1 MFQNSI
7 IPNELS
13 LYKFFKQL
21 NFDLYLT
28 KPQLKHLESIMNA
41 MISKG
46 FNGKISDIAEL
57 APARHRTSIT
67 RFLSSNSWDEKHL
80 ERALK
85 AYVVELIWAK
95 SRETK
100 QPIYFIIDD
109 TISEKT
115 KPSSKAINPIEKCS
129 FHNSHL
135 KGKNVYGHQI
145 LVSLLSCDGLVLP
158 YSIDIY
164 DKESMSKIKLTQN
177 LISTL
182 PKPENKGFV
191 LCDSWYSCKDIFN
204 ASEKAGYSYIG
215 SLKTNRVIFPKG
227 HEKLGIKLHQFAK
240 SLSIE
245 DFDLVTVKGKQYY
258 IYNYIGKLKDRKNIS
273 IILSYPKDS
282 FHKDK
287 ALKAFISLDKT
298 LNPLDTLTQYTDRWA
313 IEPFFRDCKTYL
325 GLDGYQVRSEKSI
338 NRYLSIML
346 VNYTYCKIY
355 SNNSYHFNIGY
366 KAAKKDLEKSKVL
379 YIYESAAS
387 GIPIEVIFE
396 SLKIAC

>member
-1 MFQNSI
+1 MFKNTI
-7 IPNELS
+7 ISDELS
-13 LYKFFKQL
+13 LHKFFKQL

-28 KPQLKHLESIMNA
+28 KPQLNHLESIMDA

-46 FNGKISDIAEL
+46 FNGKVSDIAEL

-67 RFLSSNSWDEKHL
+67 RFLSNSSWDEKLL
-80 ERALK
+80 ERSLK
-85 AYVVELIWAK
+85 AYIVELIWARA
-95 SRETK
+95 RETK

-164 DKESMSKIKLTQN
+164 DKESMSKIKLTQK
-177 LISTL
+177 LIATL
-182 PKPENKGFV
+182 PKPEDKGFV

-215 SLKTNRVIFPKG
+215 ALKTNRVIFPKG
-227 HEKLGIKLHQFAK
+227 HEKLGIKLHQFAIT
-240 SLSIE
+240 LNIE
-245 DFDLVTVKGKQYY
+245 DFDLVTVKKKQYY
-258 IYNYIGKLKDRKNIS
+258 IYNYIGDLKDRNNIS
-273 IILSYPKDS
+273 IILSYPKDA
-282 FHKDK
+282 FQKDK
-287 ALKAFISLDKT
+287 ALKAFISLDNSLT
-298 LNPLDTLTQYTDRWA
+298 SLEILTQYTDRWA

-338 NRYLSIML
+338 TRYLTIML

-355 SNNSYHFNIGY
+355 ANDSYHFNTGY
-366 KAAKKDLEKSKVL
+366 KIAKKDLEKSKVI
-379 YIYESAAS
+379 YIYEAAAS
-387 GIPIEVIFE
+387 GTPIEEIFE
-396 SLKIAC
+396 SLKIA

>member
-1 MFQNSI
+1 MFQNTI
-7 IPNELS
+7 ISEES
-13 LYKFFKQL
+13 TLYKFFKQL

-28 KPQLKHLESIMNA
+28 KPQLKHLESILNA

-46 FNGKISDIAEL
+46 YRGKVSDIAEL
-57 APARHRTSIT
+57 ASHKHRTSIT
-67 RFLSSNSWDEKHL
+67 RFLSDSPWEHALLEKS
-80 ERALK
+80 LK
-85 AYVVELIWAK
+85 SFVIDSIWKKAE
-95 SRETK
+95 ETNK
-100 QPIYFIIDD
+100 PIYFIIDD

-115 KPSSKAINPIEKCS
+115 KPSSKATNIIEKCS

-135 KGKNVYGHQI
+135 KNKRVYGHQI

-164 DKESMSKIKLTQN
+164 DKNSMSKIDMAKD
-177 LISTL
+177 LIKTL
-182 PKPENKGFV
+182 PKSKNKV
-191 LCDSWYSCKDIFN
+191 YVMCDSWYSCKDIFN
-204 ASEKAGYSYIG
+204 SSEKAGYSYIG
-215 SLKTNRVIFPKG
+215 ALKTNRVIFPEG
-227 HEKLGIKLHQFAK
+227 HERLGIKLHQFAK
-240 SLSIE
+240 SLNIE
-245 DFDLVTVKGKQYY
+245 DFDLVTVKEKQYY
-258 IYNYIGKLKDRKNIS
+258 IYNYLGKLKDRKNIS

-282 FHKDK
+282 FQKDK

-325 GLDGYQVRSEKSI
+325 GLNSYQVRSEKSI
-338 NRYLSIML
+338 NRYLTIML

-366 KAAKKDLEKSKVL
+366 KATKKDLEKSKVL

>member
-7 IPNELS
+7 ISDKLS
-13 LYKFFKQL
+13 IYKFFEKL

-28 KPQLKHLESIMNA
+28 KPQIQHLENIMNA

-46 FNGKISDIAEL
+46 FNGKVSDIAEL
-57 APARHRTSIT
+57 TPARHRTSIT
-67 RFLSSNSWDEKHL
+67 RFLSNSSWDEKL
-80 ERALK
+80 LKRSLK
-85 AYVVELIWAK
+85 AYTVELIWAK
-95 SRETK
+95 SRETR

-115 KPSSKAINPIEKCS
+115 KPSSKAKNPIEKCS

-182 PKPENKGFV
+182 PKPENKGYV

-204 ASEKAGYSYIG
+204 ASEKVGYSYIG
-215 SLKTNRVIFPKG
+215 ALKTNRVIFPKG
-227 HEKLGIKLHQFAK
+227 HERLGIKLHQFAA
-240 SLSIE
+240 SLNIK
-245 DFDLVTVKGKQYY
+245 DFDLVTVKEKEYY
-258 IYNYIGKLKDRKNIS
+258 IYNYVGKLKDRNNVS
-273 IILSYPKDS
+273 IVLSYPKDA
-282 FHKDK
+282 FQKDK
-287 ALKAFISLDKT
+287 ALKTFISLDKSLT
-298 LNPLDTLTQYTDRWA
+298 PLDILTQYTDRWA

-338 NRYLSIML
+338 NRYLTIML

-355 SNNSYHFNIGY
+355 SNDSYHFNTGY
-366 KAAKKDLEKSKVL
+366 KAAKKDLEKSKVI
-379 YIYESAAS
+379 YIYQAAIS
-387 GIPIEVIFE
+387 GTPIEKIFE
-396 SLKIAC
+396 SLKIA

>member
-1 MFQNSI
+1 MFQNTI
-7 IPNELS
+7 ISHELS

-28 KPQLKHLESIMNA
+28 KPQLKHLESIMNT

-46 FNGKISDIAEL
+46 FNGKVSDIAEL

-67 RFLSSNSWDEKHL
+67 RFLSSYSWNEKLL

-85 AYVVELIWAK
+85 AYIVELIWVRA
-95 SRETK
+95 RETK

-145 LVSLLSCDGLVLP
+145 LVSLLSCDRLVLP

-182 PKPENKGFV
+182 PKLEDKGFV

-215 SLKTNRVIFPKG
+215 DLKTNRVIFPKG

-240 SLSIE
+240 SLNIE
-245 DFDLVTVKGKQYY
+245 DFDLVTVKDKQYY
-258 IYNYIGKLKDRKNIS
+258 IYNYIGKLKDRKNVS
-273 IILSYPKDS
+273 IILSYPKNA
-282 FHKDK
+282 FQKDK
-287 ALKAFISLDKT
+287 ALKTFISLDILLKS
-298 LNPLDTLTQYTDRWA
+298 LDILTQYTDRWA

-338 NRYLSIML
+338 NRYF
-346 VNYTYCKIY
+346 VNDNITMNRKWKIKM
-355 SNNSYHFNIGY
+355 Y
-366 KAAKKDLEKSKVL
+366 KNDH
-379 YIYESAAS
+379 
-387 GIPIEVIFE
+387 
-396 SLKIAC
+396 

>member
-1 MFQNSI
+1 MFQKTI
-7 IPNELS
+7 ISDELS
-13 LYKFFKQL
+13 LNKFFKEL

-28 KPQLKHLESIMNA
+28 KPQIKHLENVMNA

-46 FNGKISDIAEL
+46 FNGKISDVAEL
-57 APARHRTSIT
+57 APAKHRTSIT
-67 RFLSSNSWDEKHL
+67 RFFSNSCWDEKLL

-85 AYVVELIWAK
+85 AYIVELIWDRARK
-95 SRETK
+95 TK

-115 KPSSKAINPIEKCS
+115 KPSSKAINPIQKCS

-164 DKESMSKIKLTQN
+164 DKESMSKIKLTQK

-182 PKPENKGFV
+182 PKPENKGYV

-204 ASEKAGYSYIG
+204 SSEKAGYGYIG
-215 SLKTNRVIFPKG
+215 ALKTNRVIFPEG
-227 HEKLGIKLHQFAK
+227 HKRLGIKLHQLAT
-240 SLSIE
+240 SLNIE
-245 DFDLVTVKGKQYY
+245 DFDLVTVKDTQYY
-258 IYNYIGKLKDRKNIS
+258 IYNYVGNLKDRSNVS
-273 IILSYPKDS
+273 IILSYPKDA
-282 FHKDK
+282 FQKDK
-287 ALKAFISLDKT
+287 ALKVFISLDQT

-338 NRYLSIML
+338 NRYLVIML

-355 SNNSYHFNIGY
+355 SKGSYHFNTGY
-366 KAAKKDLEKSKVL
+366 KAAKKDLEKSKVI
-379 YIYESAAS
+379 YIYEAAAS
-387 GIPIEVIFE
+387 GTPIEEIFE

>member
-1 MFQNSI
+1 MFQNTI
-7 IPNELS
+7 ISEELS
-13 LYKFFKQL
+13 LHKFFKQL

-28 KPQLKHLESIMNA
+28 KPQLSHLESVMDA

-57 APARHRTSIT
+57 APARHRASIT
-67 RFLSSNSWDEKHL
+67 RFLSSSSWNEKLL

-85 AYVVELIWAK
+85 AYIVELIWTR
-95 SRETK
+95 SRQTK

-164 DKESMSKIKLTQN
+164 DKESMSKIKLSQN
-177 LISTL
+177 LITTL
-182 PKPENKGFV
+182 PKPENKGYV
-191 LCDSWYSCKDIFN
+191 LCDSWYSCKNIFN
-204 ASEKAGYSYIG
+204 ASKKAGYSYIG
-215 SLKTNRVIFPKG
+215 ALKTNRVIFPKG
-227 HEKLGIKLHQFAK
+227 HERLGIKLHQFAT

-245 DFDLVTVKGKQYY
+245 DFDLVTVKDTQYY
-258 IYNYIGKLKDRKNIS
+258 VYNYVGNLKDRNNVS
-273 IILSYPKDS
+273 IILSYPKDA
-282 FHKDK
+282 FQKDK
-287 ALKAFISLDKT
+287 ALKAFISLDTT
-298 LNPLDTLTQYTDRWA
+298 LNQLEILTQYTDRWA
-313 IEPFFRDCKTYL
+313 IEQFFRDCKTYL

-338 NRYLSIML
+338 NRYLIIML
-346 VNYTYCKIY
+346 VNYTYCKMY
-355 SNNSYHFNIGY
+355 SKDSYNFNIGY
-366 KAAKKDLEKSKVL
+366 KATKKDLEKSKVI
-379 YIYESAAS
+379 YIYEAAAS
-387 GIPIEVIFE
+387 GTPIEEIFE

>member
-1 MFQNSI
+1 MFQNTI
-7 IPNELS
+7 IPDELS

-28 KPQLKHLESIMNA
+28 RPQIKHLENIMNA

-67 RFLSSNSWDEKHL
+67 RFLSNSSWDEKLL

-85 AYVVELIWAK
+85 TYIVELIWARARK
-95 SRETK
+95 TK

-164 DKESMSKIKLTQN
+164 DKESMSKIKLAQN
-177 LISTL
+177 LIATL
-182 PKPENKGFV
+182 PKPEDKGFV

-204 ASEKAGYSYIG
+204 ASKKAGYSYIG
-215 SLKTNRVIFPKG
+215 ALKTNRVIFPKG
-227 HEKLGIKLHQFAK
+227 NERLGIKLNKFAT
-240 SLSIE
+240 SLNIE

-258 IYNYIGKLKDRKNIS
+258 IYNYVGNLKDRKNVS
-273 IILSYPKDS
+273 IILSYPADS
-282 FHKDK
+282 FQKDNS
-287 ALKAFISLDKT
+287 LKVFISLDNS
-298 LNPLDTLTQYTDRWA
+298 LNSLEILSQYTDRWV

-338 NRYLSIML
+338 NRYLIIML
-346 VNYTYCKIY
+346 INYTYCKMY
-355 SNNSYHFNIGY
+355 SKDSYHFNTGY
-366 KAAKKDLEKSKVL
+366 KSAKKDLEKSKVI
-379 YIYESAAS
+379 YIYEAAAS
-387 GIPIEVIFE
+387 GTPIEEIFE
-396 SLKIAC
+396 SLKIA